1 MKKHFLTISILCS
14 IAATMQAQII
24 VTSTS
29 ATTQKQ
35 KKATIYRGD
44 VSLSGL
50 IGGHSSGTELS
61 TVHGAQINDWMFI
74 GVGCGFGGTEI
85 YKKIYNMYTRPYDGT
100 EPVYKKGAYS
110 QYLITLSITLHFTL
124 PVTIPKLESPFIETQ
139 VGGAFLYVVDAD
151 AYFNLKCGFN
161 LYKAKIGN
169 LQCFVGYKLIP
180 DNWSIIKWIYSEE
193 QQWYPINVKSY
204 NYASHFFFGLSF
216 EFGSGLN
223 RIGK

>member
-1 MKKHFLTISILCS
+1 
-14 IAATMQAQII
+14 MQAQII

-50 IGGHSSGTELS
+50 IGGHSGGIELS

-74 GVGCGFGGTEI
+74 GVGCGFVGTEI
-85 YKKIYNMYTRPYDGT
+85 YRKIYDMYTPFYTTGPNYKT
-100 EPVYKKGAYS
+100 EPNYKKGAYS
-110 QYLITLSITLHFTL
+110 PNYLIAPSVTLRFTL
-124 PVTIPKLESPFIETQ
+124 PVTIPKLETSPFIETQ
-139 VGGAFLYVVDAD
+139 VGGAFLTASG

-161 LYKAKIGN
+161 LYKAKTGN

-180 DNWSIIKWIYSEE
+180 DNWSTIKWIYIEE
-193 QQWYPINVKSY
+193 QQWIGNTWYPEDIWYPINVKSY
-204 NYASHFFFGLSF
+204 NYASHFSFGLSF